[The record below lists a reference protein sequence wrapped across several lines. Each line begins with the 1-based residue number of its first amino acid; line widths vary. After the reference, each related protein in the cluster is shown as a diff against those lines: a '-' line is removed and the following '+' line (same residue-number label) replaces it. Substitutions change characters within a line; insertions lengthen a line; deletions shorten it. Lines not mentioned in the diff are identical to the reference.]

1 MSVPEFDAL
10 VGLFLEGSASREQ
23 AERLRQALASS
34 AELRDRF
41 HSRRRLHQAQLQ
53 YLSRREE
60 RTLAGAM
67 LWLNA
72 FGQRIGR
79 CFAHLCLLGVIMVQL
94 QVTIPAEY
102 SGLLWYVDAAVA
114 EEADQGVAGMPGLI
128 VSEIVQEFDLS
139 QVVEVPSSTMPNLV
153 MPEMPDPAEES
164 GVLEV

>member
-10 VGLFLEGSASREQ
+10 VGLFLEGCASPEQ
-23 AERLRQALASS
+23 AERLRRALASS
-34 AELRDRF
+34 AELRVRF

-60 RTLAGAM
+60 RTLSGVM
-67 LWLNA
+67 LWLNT

-102 SGLLWYVDAAVA
+102 SGLLWYVDAA
-114 EEADQGVAGMPGLI
+114 VAGMPGLI